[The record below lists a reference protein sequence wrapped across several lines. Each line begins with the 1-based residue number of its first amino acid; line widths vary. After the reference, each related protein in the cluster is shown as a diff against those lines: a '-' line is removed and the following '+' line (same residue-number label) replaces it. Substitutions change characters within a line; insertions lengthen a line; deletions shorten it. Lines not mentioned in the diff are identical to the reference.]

1 MASGLAGI
9 AISYDKMVGC
19 AVIGGINVVAM
30 IIQGILL
37 TKVYKMM
44 PNLAKT
50 KVIVTK
56 NESNKK
62 SFKENVSNMNQ
73 SRVPCRL
80 QIMSCLAVSSP
91 NHRGTMYSTVFLDI
105 EQGTI
110 QR

>member
-62 SFKENVSNMNQ
+62 SYKEIVSNMNQ
-73 SRVPCRL
+73 SRVAYTRL
-80 QIMSCLAVSSP
+80 QIISCLAV
-91 NHRGTMYSTVFLDI
+91 
-105 EQGTI
+105 
-110 QR
+110 